1 MGNRE
6 LRICKFK
13 FSFEKN
19 LRVDFGVSRPCLY
32 TGPTPTPGGAGGGSG
47 STKYRENPSSGV
59 NLRIFGSLFIS
70 PFLLQ
75 ILEVED
81 IVYRLEVAE
90 FFSAFF
96 FVSKVG
102 AKFGAVLRTPC
113 FHPMR
118 GGLTFLLYIFT
129 RILPNYPPCLH
140 DLRLLCVLPSF
151 PLFLQM
157 LNSAL
162 ARDEGS
168 SGEEDAATR
177 RETTAR

>member
-32 TGPTPTPGGAGGGSG
+32 TGPTHTPERAGGGSG

-81 IVYRLEVAE
+81 IVYRLEVAD

-102 AKFGAVLRTPC
+102 ASLGLFCERPAFTPC
-113 FHPMR
+113 
-118 GGLTFLLYIFT
+118 
-129 RILPNYPPCLH
+129 
-140 DLRLLCVLPSF
+140 V
-151 PLFLQM
+151 
-157 LNSAL
+157 
-162 ARDEGS
+162 EG
-168 SGEEDAATR
+168 
-177 RETTAR
+177 